1 LVEAVSFVP
10 DVNVVRL
17 LKALD
22 NELRLKIVELV
33 LNSSPVSFSA
43 VHEHLEG
50 ETGRKINKGT
60 VSYHLDI
67 LVRSNVLSRELE
79 RSSEDKTYSRYE
91 VTDYANEKIEA
102 LGLLVPGARP
112 CLRRG

>member
-1 LVEAVSFVP
+1 VEALSVVP
-10 DVNVVRL
+10 DINVVRL

-43 VHEHLEG
+43 VHEQLEG

-67 LVRSNVLSRELE
+67 LVQANVLSRELE
-79 RSSEDKTYSRYE
+79 RSDDRTYSRYE

-102 LGLLVPGARP
+102 LGLLMP
-112 CLRRG
+112 RGTSLA

>member
-1 LVEAVSFVP
+1 LTFVP
-10 DVNVVRL
+10 DINVVRL

-43 VHEHLEG
+43 VHEHLEA
-50 ETGRKINKGT
+50 ETGRRINKGT

-67 LVRSNVLSRELE
+67 LVQSNVLSRELE
-79 RSSEDKTYSRYE
+79 RSSENKTYSRYE
-91 VTDYANEKIEA
+91 VTDYANDKIKA
-102 LGLLVPGARP
+102 LGLLVSRDAPLA
-112 CLRRG
+112 

>member
-1 LVEAVSFVP
+1 MSFVP

-33 LNSSPVSFSA
+33 MNSSPVSFSA
-43 VHEHLEG
+43 IHERLEG
-50 ETGRKINKGT
+50 ETGRRINKGT
-60 VSYHLDI
+60 VSYHLGI
-67 LVRSNVLSRELE
+67 LVQSNVLSREPE
-79 RSSEDKTYSRYE
+79 RRGDRTYSRYE

-102 LGLLVPGARP
+102 LGLLMP
-112 CLRRG
+112 RGTSLA

>member
-1 LVEAVSFVP
+1 MSVVP
-10 DVNVVRL
+10 DVNVIRL

-67 LVRSNVLSRELE
+67 LVQSNVLSRELE
-79 RSSEDKTYSRYE
+79 RSDDRTYSRYE

-102 LGLLVPGARP
+102 LGLLV
-112 CLRRG
+112 LRKAPST

>member
-1 LVEAVSFVP
+1 MSVVP

-67 LVRSNVLSRELE
+67 LVQSNVLSRELE
-79 RSSEDKTYSRYE
+79 RSSDDRTYSRYE

-102 LGLLVPGARP
+102 LGLLVPGAHSH
-112 CLRRG
+112 LRRG

>member
-1 LVEAVSFVP
+1 MVKTVSFVP

-22 NELRLKIVELV
+22 NDLRLKIVEFV
-33 LNSSPVSFSA
+33 INSSPVSFS
-43 VHEHLEG
+43 EIYERLEK

-67 LVRSNVLSRELE
+67 LVQSNVLSRELE
-79 RSSEDKTYSRYE
+79 RSGDDRSYSRYE
-91 VTDYANEKIEA
+91 ITGYANEKIEV
-102 LGLLVPGARP
+102 LGLLVPGKTP
-112 CLRRG
+112 

>member
-1 LVEAVSFVP
+1 VEAVSVVP

-50 ETGRKINKGT
+50 EMGRKINKGT

-67 LVRSNVLSRELE
+67 LVQSNVLSRELK
-79 RSSEDKTYSRYE
+79 RGDDRAYSWYE
-91 VTDYANEKIEA
+91 VTGYANEKIEA
-102 LGLLVPGARP
+102 LGLLVPRKAP
-112 CLRRG
+112 LA